1 MSLRR
6 SRSAPILGFLLGVVV
21 LPPDVEAQRHAH
33 HVTTTT
39 QRHGAA
45 AFLDAA
51 RAGTRRYHV
60 LDSAI
65 ADGYR
70 RIGDDLPSMGEH
82 WVHPGLVMV
91 GRFEAE
97 RPSILIYARGEAGP
111 LLAGVAWTRLL
122 ADGEEYPDFP
132 AGPGAW
138 HEHNGTVDD
147 ETLPLSHAMRTPASA
162 GTRVAILHAWV
173 WIANPRGTW
182 NADNWMLPF
191 VRAGLAADSSR
202 ARAARALSLTAPG
215 AVEHYARVIATGT
228 GGDHAARARARE
240 ALQRAADEVTVVKRD
255 IRDSIDDGAAVRL
268 EAIWDGLWRTLGA
281 DGDAPR
287 AARLHALRDLLQ

>member
-1 MSLRR
+1 M
-6 SRSAPILGFLLGVVV
+6 LGVVV
-21 LPPDVEAQRHAH
+21 FPPDVKAQQHAH
-33 HVTTTT
+33 HATATT

-82 WVHPGLVMV
+82 WVHPGLVMS
-91 GRFEAE
+91 GRFEAA
-97 RPSILIYARGEAGP
+97 RPSILIYARGDAGP
-111 LLAGVAWTRLL
+111 LLAGVAWTSLL
-122 ADGEEYPDFP
+122 ADGEGYPEFP

-138 HEHNGTVDD
+138 HEHNGSVDD
-147 ETLPLSHAMRTPASA
+147 ETLPLSHATRTPASA

-182 NADNWMLPF
+182 TADNWMLPF
-191 VRAGLAADSSR
+191 IRAGLPPDADR
-202 ARAARALSLTAPG
+202 ASAARALSLTTPG
-215 AVEHYARVIATGT
+215 AVEHYARVIAAAL
-228 GGDHAARARARE
+228 GGDLVSRARARE
-240 ALQRAADEVTVVKRD
+240 ELQRAADEATVVKRG
-255 IRDSIDDGAAVRL
+255 IRHSIDDVEAARL
-268 EAIWDGLWRTLGA
+268 EAIWDGLWRSLGA
-281 DGDAPR
+281 GGDATR
-287 AARLHALRDLLQ
+287 AARLQALRELLQ